1 MRRWR
6 HRSDLRRRAGVRAR
20 DRPPSPAPV
29 TVRALRHLLQL
40 LTVPGLVACG
50 GPRQEQLAGGID
62 LLAGNGT
69 ELASRAPLGGD
80 GPGRLCLTPRAPFR
94 VVADS
99 LAIRSPY
106 GHHARPVALA
116 VRADGGVD
124 SLVIPSVRANEDLC
138 LATRDGAASRPP
150 YRAVRLVSPTVDL
163 SLDRVAWWSR

>member
-1 MRRWR
+1 M
-6 HRSDLRRRAGVRAR
+6 
-20 DRPPSPAPV
+20 
-29 TVRALRHLLQL
+29 TVRATRRLLQL
-40 LTVPGLVACG
+40 LAAAALVACG

-62 LLAGNGT
+62 LLAGNAT
-69 ELASRAPLGGD
+69 ELASREPLGGD
-80 GPGRLCLTPRAPFR
+80 EPGRLCLTPRAPFR

-106 GHHARPVALA
+106 GHHARPLAVA

-124 SLVIPSVRANEDLC
+124 SLVVPSIRANEDLC

-150 YRAVRLVSPTVDL
+150 YHAVRLVSPTVDL